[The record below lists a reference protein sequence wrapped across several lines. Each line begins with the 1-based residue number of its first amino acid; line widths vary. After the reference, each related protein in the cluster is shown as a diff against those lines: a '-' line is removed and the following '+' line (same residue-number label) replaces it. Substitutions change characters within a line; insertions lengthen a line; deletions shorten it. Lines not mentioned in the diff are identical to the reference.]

1 MSQSF
6 YEGTACW
13 WYLPTHFF
21 ASRDI

>member
-1 MSQSF
+1 MSQAF